1 MLFASEG
8 TTLNVECYGSGAL
21 SWLTTANVTIA
32 AGPSGSVYTISDPS
46 RAVLSL
52 RIPNLMSSLVG
63 TYTCVS
69 DLLPGLESSIFITNG
84 EREGG
89 KEGGG
94 RKRGRREGGRE
105 GGRGREEGRERER
118 EKERERERESERE
131 RKREEKEGE
140 RQGGREVGREEGELF
155 LQPHTETTRPLF
167 SPGSFKAFSHLI
179 RFNVHCSEFILNV
192 HSILFG
198 TFHIT
203 KMQCTLRIKKI
214 MQPHCRLYSINYLFN
229 MAASL
234 AILITL
240 VFWLSI
246 VRLHCRHKM
255 AKIRGTAS
263 TRIHNRVLG
272 E

>member
-1 MLFASEG
+1 M
-8 TTLNVECYGSGAL
+8 V
-21 SWLTTANVTIA
+21 
-32 AGPSGSVYTISDPS
+32 
-46 RAVLSL
+46 R
-52 RIPNLMSSLVG
+52 
-63 TYTCVS
+63 
-69 DLLPGLESSIFITNG
+69 
-84 EREGG
+84 EREGRREGEGRG
-89 KEGGG
+89 K
-94 RKRGRREGGRE
+94 EGGRE
-105 GGRGREEGRERER
+105 GGREAEGERREGERERERERERKRERER
-118 EKERERERESERE
+118 EKER
-131 RKREEKEGE
+131 EKEGE

-155 LQPHTETTRPLF
+155 CSLIHRHTRPLF

-203 KMQCTLRIKKI
+203 KIQCTLRIKKI

-246 VRLHCRHKM
+246 VRLHCRYKM
-255 AKIRGTAS
+255 VKIRGTAS